1 MNIPILHCLLSR
13 ENTEKKYFF
22 YHGQNGIL
30 ADGQTF
36 ANNNLSGFKFFFG
49 LLSWIAVEKITTQIT
64 EKINYRVTSIITG
77 YWI

>member
-36 ANNNLSGFKFFFG
+36 ANNNLSGFKFFFWSSILNSCG
-49 LLSWIAVEKITTQIT
+49 E
-64 EKINYRVTSIITG
+64 NYNTNNG
-77 YWI
+77 KN